1 VDLDD
6 VARIFRTNMTRL
18 VVEAAARRRAI
29 GRLQGPPVGA
39 ELEPVQAPDTQAA

>member
-29 GRLQGPPVGA
+29 EQHGPHGEA
-39 ELEPVQAPDTQAA
+39 ELEPVQAPCTRVA